1 MALAKVRLN
10 HRGVEEVLRSSG
22 VESDLMARAE
32 RVASAAEAS
41 APVKSGEYKDS
52 VIAFTEMHSDR
63 VVAHVSVGVRYGMLV
78 EANTGNLARALDAAA
93 G

>member
-1 MALAKVRLN
+1 MAAKVKIN
-10 HRGVEEVLRSSG
+10 HRGVEDVLRSPG
-22 VESDLMARAE
+22 VESDLIDRAE
-32 RVASAAEAS
+32 RVAAAAESS
-41 APVKSGEYKDS
+41 APVRSGDYKDS
-52 VIAFTEMHSDR
+52 IVAFTEMHQDR